1 MCTTSKMIY
10 KLIIIFLYFTLAI
23 SLHELLKPFVF
34 KIIYYEISW
43 TGGRVDASI
52 DGWMGI

>member
-1 MCTTSKMIY
+1 MCTTSNDLQIDNY
-10 KLIIIFLYFTLAI
+10 FFYFTLAI
-23 SLHELLKPFVF
+23 LLHELLKPFVF
-34 KIIYYEISW
+34 KIIYYEIIW